1 MILTAGFFVYLGW
14 IFIFSQ
20 NEKIRQVSLFGP
32 SGQAEKTAKITEKE
46 NEETFGSENIKLEA
60 KAAYVFDVLK
70 NQPLFEL
77 NPDVQLPLASVTK
90 IMTALVATENLP
102 SYILV
107 TIPQEAILQEGDD
120 GFLSGEQW
128 PIADLIDAMLVSSS
142 NDAAFSLAFEYDKN
156 FSGNFVSLMNQR
168 AQDLQLA
175 QTYFLNPTGL
185 DFSKN
190 TAGAYGSA
198 KDIANLL
205 LYILKNRFSLMEA
218 TRFDEIE
225 INQRKFK
232 NTDYLVNDLAG
243 FMAGKTGYSDL
254 AGGNLAI
261 VLDKGY
267 GHPIIIVV
275 LGSNFEGR
283 FRDAKNLYEAVIAR
297 KIDL

>member
-1 MILTAGFFVYLGW
+1 LILTAGFFVYLGW

-46 NEETFGSENIKLEA
+46 NEETFGSKDIKLEA

>member
-1 MILTAGFFVYLGW
+1 M
-14 IFIFSQ
+14 
-20 NEKIRQVSLFGP
+20 SLFGP

-46 NEETFGSENIKLEA
+46 NEETFGSKDIKLEA

-128 PIADLIDAMLVSSS
+128 PIADLVDAMLVSSS

-156 FSGNFVSLMNQR
+156 FNGNFVSLMNQR
-168 AQDLQLA
+168 AQDLQLV

>member
-1 MILTAGFFVYLGW
+1 LILTAGFFVYLGW

-46 NEETFGSENIKLEA
+46 NEETFGSKDIKLEA

-77 NPDVQLPLASVTK
+77 NPDVQLPLASVAK
-90 IMTALVATENLP
+90 IMTALVAAENLP

>member
-1 MILTAGFFVYLGW
+1 
-14 IFIFSQ
+14 
-20 NEKIRQVSLFGP
+20 
-32 SGQAEKTAKITEKE
+32 
-46 NEETFGSENIKLEA
+46 
-60 KAAYVFDVLK
+60 
-70 NQPLFEL
+70 
-77 NPDVQLPLASVTK
+77 
-90 IMTALVATENLP
+90 
-102 SYILV
+102 
-107 TIPQEAILQEGDD
+107 
-120 GFLSGEQW
+120 
-128 PIADLIDAMLVSSS
+128 
-142 NDAAFSLAFEYDKN
+142 
-156 FSGNFVSLMNQR
+156 
-168 AQDLQLA
+168 
-175 QTYFLNPTGL
+175 
-185 DFSKN
+185 
-190 TAGAYGSA
+190 
-198 KDIANLL
+198 
-205 LYILKNRFSLMEA
+205 MEA

>member
-1 MILTAGFFVYLGW
+1 M
-14 IFIFSQ
+14 
-20 NEKIRQVSLFGP
+20 SLFGP

-46 NEETFGSENIKLEA
+46 NEETFGSKDIKLEA

-128 PIADLIDAMLVSSS
+128 PIADLVDAMLVSSS

-156 FSGNFVSLMNQR
+156 FNGNFVSLMNQR
-168 AQDLQLA
+168 AQDLQLV

-243 FMAGKTGYSDL
+243 FMAGKTGDSDL

>member
-1 MILTAGFFVYLGW
+1 
-14 IFIFSQ
+14 
-20 NEKIRQVSLFGP
+20 
-32 SGQAEKTAKITEKE
+32 
-46 NEETFGSENIKLEA
+46 
-60 KAAYVFDVLK
+60 
-70 NQPLFEL
+70 
-77 NPDVQLPLASVTK
+77 
-90 IMTALVATENLP
+90 
-102 SYILV
+102 
-107 TIPQEAILQEGDD
+107 
-120 GFLSGEQW
+120 
-128 PIADLIDAMLVSSS
+128 MLVSSS